1 MMRCRTQFELA
12 TLIRVQNLSQAA
24 TDFRKKWHNWDLY
37 RIIMNAT
44 VKFKYE
50 NIKLEK
56 KKCDAVHASHLN
68 YTIKS

>member
-50 NIKLEK
+50 NIKLERK
-56 KKCDAVHASHLN
+56 KNVMQYMPH
-68 YTIKS
+68 I